1 MIRHSGRPQKMSY
14 AKRRP
19 PVGNA
24 YRGIAPVGNAYR
36 GIAPVRNASR
46 GIAPARN
53 VYRGSAA
60 VGNALC
66 GVPLGTTQRR
76 RLPLAERHRGRSLQG
91 PVILY
96 VRAATRLAIL
106 CLVLF
111 LPAGAA
117 LAAAGGSRLATAIS
131 ESIDA
136 VQAKAVKIYGAGG
149 LQGLASYQ
157 SGMLISPEGHV
168 LTVFSHVLDT
178 DELHVTLNDGR
189 RFEAKLLGADPRL
202 EVAVLKIEATNL
214 PCFDLAQA
222 VEVEEGERVLAFSNM
237 FGVATGDEP
246 VTVQHGT
253 VAVKTQL
260 EARQGV
266 FETPY
271 NGPVYV
277 LDMTTNNPG
286 AEGGLLVTRH
296 GELVAML
303 GKELRN
309 ARNNTYLNYAIPIG
323 ELRESVKLI
332 REGKFVARPD
342 EAKKKPDRP
351 ITLAALGLGLLPDVV
366 DRTPPYVDRVM
377 SSSPAA
383 SAGLKPDD
391 LVVLVGDHLIQ
402 SCKALKD
409 ELERID
415 DADPVKLTVLRARE
429 MVEVTLKVQPADE
442 Q

>member
-1 MIRHSGRPQKMSY
+1 MIRHLR
-14 AKRRP
+14 
-19 PVGNA
+19 V
-24 YRGIAPVGNAYR
+24 
-36 GIAPVRNASR
+36 
-46 GIAPARN
+46 
-53 VYRGSAA
+53 
-60 VGNALC
+60 AL
-66 GVPLGTTQRR
+66 LSFA
-76 RLPLAERHRGRSLQG
+76 L
-91 PVILY
+91 
-96 VRAATRLAIL
+96 
-106 CLVLF
+106 

-117 LAAAGGSRLATAIS
+117 LAASGGPRLRTAIS
-131 ESIDA
+131 ETIDAA

-149 LQGLASYQ
+149 FQGLSGYQ

-202 EVAVLKIEATNL
+202 EVAVLKIEAANL
-214 PCFDLAQA
+214 PSFNLDQA
-222 VEVEEGERVLAFSNM
+222 IEVEEGTRVLAFSNM
-237 FGVATGDEP
+237 FGVATGNEP

-253 VAVKTQL
+253 IAVKTQL
-260 EARQGV
+260 EARRGV

-286 AEGGLLVTRH
+286 AEGGLLVTPQ

-309 ARNNTYLNYAIPIG
+309 ARNGTYLNYAVPIA
-323 ELRESVKLI
+323 ELRESVKSI
-332 REGKFVARPD
+332 REGKSVAKPA

-351 ITLAALGLGLLPDVV
+351 VTLAALGLGLVPDVV
-366 DRTPPYVDRVM
+366 DRTPPYLDRVLAG
-377 SSSPAA
+377 SPAA
-383 SAGLKPDD
+383 AAGLKPDD

-415 DADPVKLTVLRARE
+415 EADPVKLTVLRAQE
-429 MVEVTLKVQPADE
+429 MVEVTLKAQPGDE
-442 Q
+442 R